1 MEQKINIVTIL
12 VAVLGAV
19 KIVLQAFGIDVI
31 TDQMINDIANGVAAL
46 VTIFGVVMS
55 HRKPKE
61 LEHPWAGGEV
71 GAKSADSAGY
81 NK

>member
-1 MEQKINIVTIL
+1 MNQQINYITVL

-19 KIVLQAFGIDVI
+19 KIVLQAFGIDVV

-55 HRKPKE
+55 HRKPKALQDE
-61 LEHPWAGGEV
+61 GGAV
-71 GAKSADSAGY
+71 GAKSAHPIGN